1 MYLPA
6 IEEYGKVI
14 ESLFKELYKEYFPQ
28 LPYADKE
35 KVLNFEKGKD
45 KSIDKFTIGEWIG
58 LFREAHLFD
67 FVKAKK
73 RLDKNAIFF
82 GYGIVEALKEL
93 RNRVAH
99 ENEEHLLDCYDKRAL
114 AYFMESA
121 VLCMLQELGILPETE
136 LSHSPT
142 KAAAQPS
149 REQVENIVYE
159 RHTKRPEFWTRLLE
173 QSKKKTPLFAN
184 ISPSNDSWLSAGA
197 GISGVA
203 YQYLILRDKA
213 RIQLAIQ
220 GSDAFKNK
228 KMFDELYKRREQIE
242 KDFGDRLVWERLDD
256 RISSRISK
264 TIENKGLRDVEEWPT
279 IVEKMVEAMVRL
291 EKTLN
296 KHLKQMR

>member
-1 MYLPA
+1 MYLQA

-14 ESLFKELYKEYFPQ
+14 ESLFRGLYKEYFSQ
-28 LPYADKE
+28 LPYVDKE
-35 KVLNFEKGKD
+35 RVINIEKRHGETT
-45 KSIDKFTIGEWIG
+45 DKFTIGQWIG

-67 FVKAKK
+67 FVKVKK
-73 RLDKNAIFF
+73 RLDRNAIFF
-82 GYGIVEALKEL
+82 GYGIIDAVTEL
-93 RNRVAH
+93 RNRAIH
-99 ENEEHLLDCYDKRAL
+99 PNEERSLDCYDKRAV

-121 VLCMLQELGILPETE
+121 VLCMLQELGMLPETE

-142 KAAAQPS
+142 KAVAQPS
-149 REQVENIVYE
+149 RAQVENIVYE
-159 RHTKRPEFWTRLLE
+159 RHAKRPEFWTHLLE

-184 ISPSNDSWLSAGA
+184 ISPGNDSWLSAGA

-213 RIQLAIQ
+213 RIQLAIE
-220 GSDAFKNK
+220 GSDTFKNK
-228 KMFDELYKRREQIE
+228 KMFDELYKRRGQIE

-296 KHLKQMR
+296 KHLRQMR